1 MTLPHLVHTGREAI
15 EKFGNFS
22 HLNLKIQ
29 QLQQCCR
36 AENLNFSS
44 FCTVQ
49 LQFCTLRY
57 YIMANENAAGTI
69 LFTRFIEVHDIIR
82 VSFFW
87 SKGNIVKIS
96 KFQNELMKSSFL
108 PKYEQKIVRIS
119 ALQYTGQKS
128 WQFFVHILGEAMT
141 SSTHSEIY

>member
-1 MTLPHLVHTGREAI
+1 MRQGQFFLPDL
-15 EKFGNFS
+15 
-22 HLNLKIQ
+22 LK
-29 QLQQCCR
+29 L
-36 AENLNFSS
+36 L
-44 FCTVQ
+44 
-49 LQFCTLRY
+49 
-57 YIMANENAAGTI
+57 I
-69 LFTRFIEVHDIIR
+69 LLLTQGFL
-82 VSFFW
+82 FW